1 MVAMV
6 VEGRTASRS
15 RRNRY
20 RRRRCSCPLLR
31 HHRRI
36 GRWMRYCTS
45 QCRCRCL
52 ECPEAVWAVVVLAA
66 ADRGREA
73 AALVTEAAV
82 MVELTVA
89 GWAKRPAPRPDARR
103 CRSNAPIGSSC

>member
-20 RRRRCSCPLLR
+20 RRRTCSYPLLR
-31 HHRRI
+31 HHRHS
-36 GRWMRYCTS
+36 GHWMRYCTS

-89 GWAKRPAPRPDARR
+89 GWAKRPAPRPYARR

>member
-1 MVAMV
+1 LVAMV

-20 RRRRCSCPLLR
+20 RRRTCSYPLLR
-31 HHRRI
+31 HHRHS
-36 GRWMRYCTS
+36 GHWMRYCTS
-45 QCRCRCL
+45 QCRCRWL
-52 ECPEAVWAVVVLAA
+52 ECQEAVWAVGVLAA

-73 AALVTEAAV
+73 AASAMEAAV
-82 MVELTVA
+82 MVGLTVA

>member
-1 MVAMV
+1 M
-6 VEGRTASRS
+6 
-15 RRNRY
+15 
-20 RRRRCSCPLLR
+20 
-31 HHRRI
+31 
-36 GRWMRYCTS
+36 S